1 MVWEN
6 TTYKVLQ
13 TEDSDMAIHGS
24 NRSLMAGH
32 RCSCG
37 ETFETAEAL
46 RQHAREEHGAIV

>member
-1 MVWEN
+1 ME
-6 TTYKVLQ
+6 
-13 TEDSDMAIHGS
+13 TESSDMAIHGS

-46 RQHAREEHGAIV
+46 RQHARDEHGAIV